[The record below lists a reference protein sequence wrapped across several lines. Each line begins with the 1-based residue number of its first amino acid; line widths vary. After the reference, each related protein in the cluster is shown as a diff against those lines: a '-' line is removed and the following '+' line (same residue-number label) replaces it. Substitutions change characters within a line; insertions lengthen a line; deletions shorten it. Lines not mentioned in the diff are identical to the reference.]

1 MAKKNTN
8 YDETATRN
16 ALKKIWR
23 KLPTWARIL
32 ILVLCVGVFIYTRVQ
47 EMREEERLYQEQLA
61 QQEAQQSAGQEDVSE
76 SSGSVKG
83 ELSIHY
89 VDVGQADCTILV
101 SEGEALLIDAGNN
114 NDEEL
119 VVEYLQGLDVDR
131 LVYAIGTHSHEDHVG
146 GLDSVIEHCD
156 PEYVMLPEEDTTTK
170 TYRDVLTAIEE
181 QEVELLRPM
190 IGDVY
195 EFGEASFQILGPVP
209 GEKESPNGYSIFVLV
224 TFGENRFLFT
234 GDAEAAEEEEVLA
247 LGMSL
252 ECDVFQAGHHGSST
266 SNTREFLKA
275 ADPIYTVISC
285 GVDNDYGHPHAE
297 VVAEFEEQDI
307 QMYRTDLMGTIVVT
321 SDGKNIRFRTA
332 K

>member
-1 MAKKNTN
+1 M
-8 YDETATRN
+8 
-16 ALKKIWR
+16 
-23 KLPTWARIL
+23 
-32 ILVLCVGVFIYTRVQ
+32 LCVVAIIYTRVQ
-47 EMREEERLYQEQLA
+47 EAKEEQLYQAQLV
-61 QQEAQQSAGQEDVSE
+61 QQEAEQSAGQDDQTTA
-76 SSGSVKG
+76 GKDNTGNTGKPTTGVKG

-101 SEGEALLIDAGNN
+101 SDGEALLIDAGNN

-119 VVEYLQGLDVDR
+119 VVEYFQELGVER

-156 PEYVMLPEEDTTTK
+156 PEYVMLPEEDSTTK

-181 QEVELLRPM
+181 QDVELLRPV

-195 EFGEASFQILGPVP
+195 EFGEASFQILGPAPV
-209 GEKESPNGYSIFVLV
+209 EKDSPNGYSICLLV

-234 GDAEAAEEEEVLA
+234 GDAEAEEEEEMLA
-247 LGMSL
+247 LGVSL

-266 SNTREFLKA
+266 SNTRDFLKA
-275 ADPIYTVISC
+275 ADPVYTVISC

-297 VVAEFEEQDI
+297 TVAEFEEQDI

-321 SDGKNIRFRTA
+321 SDGKNISFKTA